1 MSTKMKRFFSFPAQ
15 NLILDLIHADL
26 DADGHK
32 SMSSLL
38 IPHGSTVALYASLYF
53 LEKNQVSPAFG
64 KQTNIAFCIPLGKPP
79 RSHL

>member
-38 IPHGSTVALYASLYF
+38 IPHGTTVALYASLYI
-53 LEKNQVSPAFG
+53 LK
-64 KQTNIAFCIPLGKPP
+64 KKP
-79 RSHL
+79 R